1 MCMSPLYMKNTS
13 EQWLQHN
20 IGGIF
25 LNSIIN
31 LYLKFNFKW
40 FFFPFPIGSLQWL
53 ICYWQWISVVFSNM
67 AGSFAFINLK
77 QIRAN
82 ILQHSYDSDVWNFHK
97 IRVALFFTTLRIFR
111 KKKKNMKTCISCINR
126 NAKIAWI
133 CGDELWEHKG
143 TEEILLLVSAKLKGF
158 KVEKTHQSPFGK
170 LHQSHFEYGKK
181 NPQIML
187 QG

>member
-53 ICYWQWISVVFSNM
+53 ICYWRWISVVFSNM
-67 AGSFAFINLK
+67 AGSFAFMNLK

-97 IRVALFFTTLRIFR
+97 IRAALFFTTLRIFR
-111 KKKKNMKTCISCINR
+111 QKQNKTW
-126 NAKIAWI
+126 K
-133 CGDELWEHKG
+133 
-143 TEEILLLVSAKLKGF
+143 LVFL
-158 KVEKTHQSPFGK
+158 VLTVMLK
-170 LHQSHFEYGKK
+170 LHGFVEMNCENIK
-181 NPQIML
+181 L
-187 QG
+187 QRKFYYWSLQN